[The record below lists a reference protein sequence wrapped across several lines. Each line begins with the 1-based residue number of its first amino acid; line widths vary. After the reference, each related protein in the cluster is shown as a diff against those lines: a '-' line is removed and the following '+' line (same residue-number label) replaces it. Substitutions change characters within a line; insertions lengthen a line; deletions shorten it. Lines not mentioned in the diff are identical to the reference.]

1 MPPSYRP
8 LKQWLNSNL
17 AKIGIKCNFFLY
29 TTIFFPSMAN
39 CHPRLLFWAPEEKL
53 AEMDLEHWNPKQLSF
68 WRCTENK
75 ICYIHKISE
84 ITKKLGVTV
93 FNFHK
98 LLFRGPKLLPWVKIC
113 HAQKKYW
120 STNKKVTSGL
130 FEYSVKLVSSFHP
143 WNPALCKTDAFS
155 PFY

>member
-1 MPPSYRP
+1 MPFSEDHDCKPFSACLFILQFFFRVWQIVTQDKCFEP
-8 LKQWLNSNL
+8 LKRNL
-17 AKIGIKCNFFLY
+17 QKWTWNTEIL
-29 TTIFFPSMAN
+29 
-39 CHPRLLFWAPEEKL
+39 R
-53 AEMDLEHWNPKQLSF
+53 NPKQLSF